1 MVFFDEWPEECKLPG
16 RPLLNLHHCAR
27 RCTADTRRSHAS
39 RLSLTTVKSSLI
51 DKFGPWTSAV
61 GTGRVLPPLPEA
73 ALREA
78 LRHKVLHFLC
88 SEGVLDTGLTE
99 RMLQWRHSGFS
110 VHNRIRSKAA
120 DAKGRQRLARYMI
133 RCPFALEKMR
143 YDKKS
148 AMMIYRSKL
157 HATLKRNYQ
166 LMPALKWLRM
176 LMNHIPDKYEHLV
189 RYYGYYSNRSRGAR
203 RLVEN
208 GNDAAESIR
217 IDEPPADNRRKAN
230 WARLIQKVY
239 EVDPLKCTR
248 CGATMRI
255 IALIDDAGVIERI
268 LKHLSV
274 WDPQPETR
282 SPAGP
287 DPPWPK
293 GETIPLTY
301 HPVPD
306 IA

>member
-1 MVFFDEWPEECKLPG
+1 MSVDRWMNASDLLPD
-16 RPLLNLHHCAR
+16 C
-27 RCTADTRRSHAS
+27 S
-39 RLSLTTVKSSLI
+39 R
-51 DKFGPWTSAV
+51 
-61 GTGRVLPPLPEA
+61 
-73 ALREA
+73 
-78 LRHKVLHFLC
+78 
-88 SEGVLDTGLTE
+88 
-99 RMLQWRHSGFS
+99 
-110 VHNRIRSKAA
+110 
-120 DAKGRQRLARYMI
+120 
-133 RCPFALEKMR
+133 
-143 YDKKS
+143 
-148 AMMIYRSKL
+148 
-157 HATLKRNYQ
+157 
-166 LMPALKWLRM
+166 
-176 LMNHIPDKYEHLV
+176 
-189 RYYGYYSNRSRGAR
+189 AR

-239 EVDPLKCTR
+239 EVDSLKCTR

>member
-1 MVFFDEWPEECKLPG
+1 
-16 RPLLNLHHCAR
+16 
-27 RCTADTRRSHAS
+27 
-39 RLSLTTVKSSLI
+39 
-51 DKFGPWTSAV
+51 
-61 GTGRVLPPLPEA
+61 
-73 ALREA
+73 
-78 LRHKVLHFLC
+78 
-88 SEGVLDTGLTE
+88 
-99 RMLQWRHSGFS
+99 
-110 VHNRIRSKAA
+110 
-120 DAKGRQRLARYMI
+120 MI

-143 YDKKS
+143 YDGNS
-148 AMMIYRSKL
+148 GMVIYRSKL

-166 LMPALKWLRM
+166 LMPALKWLRL

-189 RYYGYYSNRSRGAR
+189 HYYGYYSNRSRGAR
-203 RLVEN
+203 RL
-208 GNDAAESIR
+208 AEQDDDRSTTII
-217 IDEPPADNRRKAN
+217 IDESPADTRHKAN

-248 CGATMRI
+248 CGGAMRI
-255 IALIDDAGVIERI
+255 IALIDDTGVIERI

-287 DPPWPK
+287 DPPRPK

-301 HPVPD
+301 HPLPD

>member
-1 MVFFDEWPEECKLPG
+1 MAVVHESGRIDGTDLTQASITPLPG
-16 RPLLNLHHCAR
+16 TVFAAGKPILPAEVVPVIHMKGDRP
-27 RCTADTRRSHAS
+27 
-39 RLSLTTVKSSLI
+39 
-51 DKFGPWTSAV
+51 
-61 GTGRVLPPLPEA
+61 
-73 ALREA
+73 
-78 LRHKVLHFLC
+78 
-88 SEGVLDTGLTE
+88 
-99 RMLQWRHSGFS
+99 
-110 VHNRIRSKAA
+110 
-120 DAKGRQRLARYMI
+120 
-133 RCPFALEKMR
+133 
-143 YDKKS
+143 
-148 AMMIYRSKL
+148 
-157 HATLKRNYQ
+157 
-166 LMPALKWLRM
+166 
-176 LMNHIPDKYEHLV
+176 
-189 RYYGYYSNRSRGAR
+189 
-203 RLVEN
+203 
-208 GNDAAESIR
+208 AESIR
-217 IDEPPADNRRKAN
+217 FDEPPANNRRKAN

-274 WDPQPETR
+274 WEPQPETR